1 MRTLVHILCAAATL
15 AVVLGASPPPVSA
28 ETVDIEVRAISAS
41 KSDDGFDDKLSDLK
55 SKLEKVFANYTSFE
69 QLSKTS
75 IQLDKEQTTSIKLP
89 EGSTLE
95 VTFHGLA
102 EDLIKLGIDVG
113 DKLSTTLRAS
123 PGSTFFQAGLEYD
136 DGILILAITVD
147 D

>member
-1 MRTLVHILCAAATL
+1 MRTFFHILCATATL
-15 AVVLGASPPPVSA
+15 AVVLGASPPVSA
-28 ETVDIEVRAISAS
+28 QTVDVEVRAISAS
-41 KSDDGFDDKLSDLK
+41 KEGDSFDKKLADLK
-55 SKLEKVFANYTSFE
+55 SKLETVFASYLKFE

-75 IQLDKEQTTSIKLP
+75 IQLDKGQSDSVKLP

-95 VTFHGLA
+95 ITFHGLA
-102 EDLIKLGIDVG
+102 DDLIKLGVDVG

-147 D
+147 K